1 MTTGRV
7 VVVTGASA
15 GVGRA
20 VAQGFADQGA
30 AVGLLARGAEGLEA
44 ARADVEARG
53 GRAMALP
60 TDVSDSHAVEHA
72 ATLVE
77 NHLGPID
84 VWVNVAMVSVFSP
97 VHQLEADEVRRVS
110 EVTYLGSVNGI
121 LAALSRMRPRDR
133 GTIIQ
138 VGSALGYRAIP
149 LQASYCGAKFAIRGF
164 VDSLR
169 CELAAESSNVRVTTV
184 HLPGLNTPQF
194 SWVRTRLEGHPRPV
208 PPVYQPE
215 VAAGAVVWA
224 ADHRRREVFVGG
236 STVATVLANKVAP
249 GLVDRYLAR
258 TNIDAQQMDEKVAAD
273 REDNLL
279 TPVAGH
285 HDAHGIF
292 DDEAHGRSF
301 QLEISKQRP
310 VAGAAAAA
318 GVTAL
323 AWGLWRRRKR

>member
-20 VAQGFADQGA
+20 VAKAFADQGA
-30 AVGLLARGAEGLEA
+30 AVGLLARGTEGLEA
-44 ARADVEARG
+44 AGADVEARG

-60 TDVSDSHAVEHA
+60 TDVSDSDAVERS

-77 NHLGPID
+77 DHLGPID
-84 VWVNVAMVSVFSP
+84 VWVNAAMVSVFSP

-121 LAALSRMRPRDR
+121 LAALRRMRPRDR

-138 VGSALGYRAIP
+138 VGSALAYRAIP

-169 CELAAESSNVRVTTV
+169 CELASEASNVRVTTV
-184 HLPGLNTPQF
+184 HLPGVNTPQF
-194 SWVRTRLEGHPRPV
+194 SWVRTRLDGHPRPV

-215 VAAGAVVWA
+215 VAARGVVWA

-258 TNIDAQQMDEKVAAD
+258 TNVDAQQMDEPVAAD
-273 REDNLL
+273 RPDNLL
-279 TPVAGH
+279 QSVSGL

-292 DDEAHGRSF
+292 DDEAHDRSF
-301 QLEISKQRP
+301 QLEVSKRRP
-310 VAGAAAAA
+310 LAGAAAA

-323 AWGLWRRRKR
+323 AWGLGRRRTP